1 MKDMNNEALL
11 KFAKESSLS
20 TLRLRARCDALEA
33 LLTVLAMKS
42 GMSKEDVRKAI
53 ASVEKESYERQM
65 IQAEDKI
72 GPGFAAEIDGP
83 SP

>member
-1 MKDMNNEALL
+1 M
-11 KFAKESSLS
+11 
-20 TLRLRARCDALEA
+20 
-33 LLTVLAMKS
+33 LAMKS

-53 ASVEKESYERQM
+53 YALQKESYERQM

-72 GPGFAAEIDGP
+72 GPGIAAEIDGP